1 MSLRLQL
8 FLSAIAA
15 LLVSL
20 ILVGTLAWWNA
31 ARSVTTEMRA
41 ALDAGGRIVGNT
53 IAQLP
58 ATSDDPLYIE
68 RLAPAFEGN
77 RHIKVTLRKSD
88 GGADVTS
95 TMAKSGQSTPE
106 WFNELVGVVPETLE
120 IPLPAEA
127 APYQTV
133 TLETDPRNEVGEVW
147 ARARDDMLIMAVFC
161 FATILLGRWVV
172 GHALTPLEKLSA
184 GIAVIG
190 TGNYGARVER
200 SGPPE
205 IAVLAGAFNT
215 MAEQLGTL
223 ESKNH
228 RLTAQLLTIQE
239 EERTDLA
246 RDLHDD
252 VGPFLFA
259 VNVDAAAIARDA
271 STKDLPAIAEQVRS
285 IQESVAHM
293 QRHVRAILSRLRPAG
308 LQDVGLEQA
317 VGNLADFWQRR
328 HADIS
333 IRVHITADTA
343 RLSEAYIAAIYRLI
357 QESLSNAVRHGQSRT
372 IDVTVADIAGD
383 VVVEVRDDGQGIA
396 RPLPETTPSSF
407 GIIGMQE
414 RVTAL
419 GGRLTLANRAD
430 GNGAIVTARLP
441 RPAREIA
448 EAEPL

>member
-1 MSLRLQL
+1 MSLRVQL
-8 FLSAIAA
+8 ILSAISA

-31 ARSVTTEMRA
+31 ARSVTTEMHA
-41 ALDAGGRIVGNT
+41 ALEAGGRIVRNT
-53 IAQLP
+53 VAQLP

-68 RLAPAFEGN
+68 RLAPAFDGN

-88 GGADVTS
+88 GGLAITS
-95 TMAKSGQSTPE
+95 AMARTGQAAPE
-106 WFNELVGVVPETLE
+106 WFNNLVGVASETLAV
-120 IPLPAEA
+120 PLPAEA

-133 TLETDPRNEVGEVW
+133 ILETDPHNEIGEVW

-172 GHALTPLEKLSA
+172 GHALKPLEKLSA

-190 TGNYGARVER
+190 TGNYGARVEHD
-200 SGPPE
+200 GPPE
-205 IAVLAGAFNT
+205 IAALAASFNT

-228 RLTAQLLTIQE
+228 RLTGQLLTIQE
-239 EERTDLA
+239 EERADLA

-271 STKDLPAIAEQVRS
+271 GNRGLREIAEQVHS
-285 IQESVAHM
+285 IQESVTHM

-317 VGNLADFWQRR
+317 VGNLAAFWQRR
-328 HADIS
+328 HPNIS
-333 IRVHITADTA
+333 IRMHITADMA
-343 RLSEAYIAAIYRLI
+343 RLSEAYNAAIYRLI
-357 QESLSNAVRHGQSRT
+357 QESLSNAVRHGQSHA
-372 IDVTVADIAGD
+372 IDVTVAEVGED
-383 VVVEVRDDGQGIA
+383 VVVEVRDDGQGLA
-396 RPLPETTPSSF
+396 RPLPETTPNSF

-419 GGRLTLANRAD
+419 GGQLTLANRTD
-430 GNGAIVTARLP
+430 GNGAVVTARLP
-441 RPAREIA
+441 RRMRETA
-448 EAEPL
+448 ETESL

>member
-8 FLSAIAA
+8 ILSAIAA

-20 ILVGTLAWWNA
+20 VLVGTLAWWNA
-31 ARSVTTEMRA
+31 ARSVTTEMHA
-41 ALDAGGRIVGNT
+41 ALDAGGRIVRNT
-53 IAQLP
+53 ISQLP

-68 RLAPAFEGN
+68 RLAPAFDGN

-88 GGADVTS
+88 GGAAITS
-95 TMAKSGQSTPE
+95 AMARTGQTPPE
-106 WFNELVGVVPETLE
+106 WFNNLIGVTSETLA

-127 APYQTV
+127 VPYQTV

-147 ARARDDMLIMAVFC
+147 ARARDDMLIMALFC

-172 GHALTPLEKLSA
+172 GHALAPLEKLSA
-184 GIAVIG
+184 GITVIG
-190 TGNYGARVER
+190 TGNYGARVEH

-205 IAVLAGAFNT
+205 ISALAASFNT

-228 RLTAQLLTIQE
+228 RLTGQLLTIQE
-239 EERTDLA
+239 EERADLA

-271 STKDLPAIAEQVRS
+271 STKGLPDIAEQVRS
-285 IQESVAHM
+285 IQESVIHM
-293 QRHVRAILSRLRPAG
+293 QRHVRAILSRLRPVG

-317 VGNLADFWQRR
+317 VGNLAAFWQRR

-333 IRVHITADTA
+333 ICVHITADTA
-343 RLSEAYIAAIYRLI
+343 RLSEAYNAAIYRLI
-357 QESLSNAVRHGQSRT
+357 QEGLSNAVRHGQSRT

-383 VVVEVRDDGQGIA
+383 VVVEVRDDGQGLA
-396 RPLPETTPSSF
+396 RPLPETTTNSF
-407 GIIGMQE
+407 GLIGMQE

-419 GGRLTLANRAD
+419 GGRLTLANRTD
-430 GNGAIVTARLP
+430 GNGAVVTARLP
-441 RPAREIA
+441 HAVREIA
-448 EAEPL
+448 EAESL